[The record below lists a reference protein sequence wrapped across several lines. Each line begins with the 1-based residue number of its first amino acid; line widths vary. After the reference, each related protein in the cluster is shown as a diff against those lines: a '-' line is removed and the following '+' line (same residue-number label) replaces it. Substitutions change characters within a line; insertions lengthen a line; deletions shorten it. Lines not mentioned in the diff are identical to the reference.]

1 MTEEELHKIFGP
13 PIGDETLIS
22 YEEFQKKKRLKKFL
36 NLVKMGFIF
45 LFVHFICMSLYLLF
59 LFAIGVIKK

>member
-13 PIGDETLIS
+13 PIGDDTLIS

-36 NLVKMGFIF
+36 NFVKMFFIF

-59 LFAIGVIKK
+59 LFAIGVIK